1 MPLIPGSKSKIL
13 AKGRAKGGP
22 LHSLDDQEWMK
33 ELKGGGFTRKCI
45 AYIMDVSTEWLRYME
60 RKYGLMVDRDSRYAN
75 RKEAI
80 ARKRIAWEK
89 AQKELVAAKSS
100 LFEEVS
106 EEPAE
111 AVPPGFIDLVDWL
124 TPLGGVADP
133 DELSI
138 HINGLQVLFAG
149 LRSHSSHNNGIRKG
163 DLRRWTERYPK
174 FLLIYEDEWASPI
187 KRPLIKNMI
196 LVRTGLAKDLVK
208 LNARDLEPRFLIKKD
223 YQHFLTHHHL
233 EGKVQDRRTKFAIG
247 LFDQSGRLVC
257 CGVILR
263 NPKIKTI
270 ELSHFATLQG
280 YLVRGGLSRVIAL
293 FKNAYWRTDFDF
305 YVRSWGRFG
314 HDLFEQ
320 LGYKRI
326 LWPTVFRKYTTD
338 GVTRWDRDRYRF
350 DAVSKETEEAFKG
363 VPKKM
368 LIRAHLGVYS
378 FENHGTRTPIF
389 IIERLP
395 NRRYSVVNH

>member
-1 MPLIPGSKSKIL
+1 MPLIQGSKSKIL

-100 LFEEVS
+100 LFEEAL

-111 AVPPGFIDLVDWL
+111 AIPPGFTDLVDWL

-174 FLLIYEDEWASPI
+174 FLLIYEDEWASPV

-196 LVRTGLAKDLVK
+196 LIRTGLAKDLVK

-247 LFDQSGRLVC
+247 LFDQSG
-257 CGVILR
+257 GLR
-263 NPKIKTI
+263 EWI
-270 ELSHFATLQG
+270 EEYAPIQ
-280 YLVRGGLSRVIAL
+280 
-293 FKNAYWRTDFDF
+293 
-305 YVRSWGRFG
+305 G
-314 HDLFEQ
+314 HDFRYIRGSEYANSTYGANDRLDVASEG
-320 LGYKRI
+320 LRTVSTGSLAGIRIASIVPAPSTTAMVWASGVCLAVKKR
-326 LWPTVFRKYTTD
+326 
-338 GVTRWDRDRYRF
+338 
-350 DAVSKETEEAFKG
+350 
-363 VPKKM
+363 
-368 LIRAHLGVYS
+368 
-378 FENHGTRTPIF
+378 
-389 IIERLP
+389 
-395 NRRYSVVNH
+395 RRR